1 MRQRSISSI
10 GVVIVGLVPAIMG
23 GPVFAIVLAALCLIG
38 FAEYIRLA
46 RGIGGNPVP
55 AGFVIVPAFGLAAL
69 LDGGDQAVLGIAAA
83 ALAIP
88 ITLEMVQSD
97 LDGAFRDWSLAAL
110 GALYL
115 GMPVF
120 AAVAL
125 RRVGGDIDAD
135 WLHDLASWASFGWDA
150 APRGLAWL
158 ALVIVVTWLSDTGAY
173 LVGRPL
179 GRHRLIPHVSPNKT
193 WEGFIGGLV
202 CAGLTGALA
211 IWLFGLGVN
220 PLIGAVVGMLLSL
233 VGVVGDLAESVL
245 KRQAGVK
252 DSGDLIPGHGGML
265 DRIDA
270 LLFTFPA
277 GWLLA
282 AFVDRYLT

>member
-1 MRQRSISSI
+1 
-10 GVVIVGLVPAIMG
+10 
-23 GPVFAIVLAALCLIG
+23 
-38 FAEYIRLA
+38 
-46 RGIGGNPVP
+46 
-55 AGFVIVPAFGLAAL
+55 
-69 LDGGDQAVLGIAAA
+69 
-83 ALAIP
+83 
-88 ITLEMVQSD
+88 
-97 LDGAFRDWSLAAL
+97 
-110 GALYL
+110 
-115 GMPVF
+115 
-120 AAVAL
+120 
-125 RRVGGDIDAD
+125 VGGDIDAD
-135 WLHDLASWASFGWDA
+135 WLHDFASWASLGWNA

-202 CAGLTGALA
+202 CAALTGALA
-211 IWLFGLGVN
+211 IWVFGLGVN
-220 PLIGAVVGMLLSL
+220 PLIGAVMGIILSL

-252 DSGDLIPGHGGML
+252 DSGHLIPGHGGML